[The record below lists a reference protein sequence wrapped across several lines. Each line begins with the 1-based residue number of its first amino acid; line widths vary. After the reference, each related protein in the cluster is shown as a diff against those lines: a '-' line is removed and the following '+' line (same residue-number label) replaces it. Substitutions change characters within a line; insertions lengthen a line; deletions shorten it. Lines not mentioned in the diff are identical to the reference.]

1 MIDFL
6 RGQFIHVENDYIV
19 LDVHGVGYR
28 VFCPNPFAFAKQEG
42 EITVYT

>member
-6 RGQFIHVENDYIV
+6 RGQVVHLESEYIV

-28 VFCPNPFAFAKQEG
+28 VFCPNPYAFAKTEG
-42 EITVYT
+42 TITV